1 MQHFARPVAIAD
13 ALDADRYEI
22 HLYSPSRYFKYLANK
37 PYSTGELQTMPG
49 ERFLR
54 NLSRGAPLFPANVL
68 RDYVKEE
75 RQLIRKLRPDLVIG
89 DLRFSLPVSARL
101 EGVPSAILMNAY
113 WSPHAPRRSII
124 PELPITRLIPPG
136 WLSGVFRLAEPLVMA
151 AHVRGINTI
160 RKEHGFSPLP
170 PDPRFMYVDGDYVLY
185 PDVPDFV
192 PVQDRPAHHRYI
204 GPCQWQVPK
213 ERPAW
218 WQEMLVDPRPKV
230 FVSLGSSGPVRILP
244 RLLRVLERLPVA
256 IVMATSGRSAPPDRR
271 GVFVAP
277 FLPFSETAAASKLVI
292 SHGGSSG
299 FYPAIA
305 AGTPVLG
312 IPSNADQQISAAV
325 LAGSGAGLSLRV
337 EEASERRLTETIERI
352 LSGRSFSDAAIRWKT
367 VFAIT
372 DSRALFQEFL
382 TSAGL

>member
-37 PYSTGELQTMPG
+37 PYSTGELKTMPG
-49 ERFLR
+49 EQFLR
-54 NLSRGAPLFPANVL
+54 NLSRGAPLFPASVL
-68 RDYVKEE
+68 RGYVEEE
-75 RQLIRKLRPDLVIG
+75 RQLIRRLSPDLVIG
-89 DLRFSLPVSARL
+89 DLRFSLPISARL

-113 WSPHAPRRSII
+113 WSPHALRRSII
-124 PELPITRLIPPG
+124 PELPITRLIPPR

-151 AHVRGINTI
+151 AHVRAINTI
-160 RKEHGFSPLP
+160 RQEWGLAPLP

-185 PDVPDFV
+185 PDVQGFI
-192 PVQDRPAHHRYI
+192 PVANHPPHHRYI
-204 GPCQWQVPK
+204 GPCLWQVPE

-218 WQEMLVDPRPKV
+218 WEEMLADPRPKV

-244 RLLRVLERLPVA
+244 RLLRVLARLPVA
-256 IVMATSGRSAPPDRR
+256 VVMATSGRSAPPDRR
-271 GVFVAP
+271 GVYVAP
-277 FLPFSETAAASKLVI
+277 LLPFSETAAASKLVI
-292 SHGGSSG
+292 SHGGSSA

-312 IPSNADQQISAAV
+312 VPSNADQQISAAV
-325 LAGSGAGLSLRV
+325 LASSGAGLSLRV
-337 EEASERRLTETIERI
+337 EEASERRLVESIETI
-352 LSGRSFSDAAIRWKT
+352 LSDRRFSDAAMLWKN
-367 VFAIT
+367 VFATT
-372 DSRALFQEFL
+372 DSKALFQEFL